1 MGCRST
7 TTLSHARVARFWV
20 DLGQEA
26 LTRGTPHF
34 CLFTD

>member
-7 TTLSHARVARFWV
+7 TTLQPRPVARFCV